1 MKIILFLGIIFNTIF
16 SYELGY
22 KRGRLDEL
30 EENLKTMN
38 EALFVNK
45 EPQDPFGD
53 GDIDE

>member
-45 EPQDPFGD
+45 EPQDLLVMG
-53 GDIDE
+53 I